1 MLTFK
6 TTYDTLTTNPER
18 GPEFYLARHLRRKG
32 THQKKGEGRLGRLRE
47 TAKYKQASIADV
59 ISDRLDR
66 CVTSEFRYY
75 EWNVLTICA
84 YCHDRLSRRTLTRDH
99 VVPQSK
105 GGPTTPDN
113 LVPCCSRCNRRKADK
128 PLWKFLLERRREDGR
143 ASVAAN

>member
-1 MLTFK
+1 MLSFK

-32 THQKKGEGRLGRLRE
+32 LRQSTGEGRLGRLRE

-75 EWNVLTICA
+75 EWNVLTMCA

-128 PLWKFLLERRREDGR
+128 PLWKFLLERQREDDR
-143 ASVAAN
+143 VQATTN